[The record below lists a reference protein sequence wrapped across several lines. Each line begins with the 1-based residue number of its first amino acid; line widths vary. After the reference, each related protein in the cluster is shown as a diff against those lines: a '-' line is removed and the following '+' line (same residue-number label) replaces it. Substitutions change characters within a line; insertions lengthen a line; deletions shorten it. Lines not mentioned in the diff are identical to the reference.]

1 MKEGP
6 NLVFYS
12 SLSVSPLLIVRGLDV
27 TKISFKWPYI
37 FVCMCV
43 SEKLCWLERDVWHA
57 SAAARI

>member
-1 MKEGP
+1 MRLYRLPAPP
-6 NLVFYS
+6 NNP
-12 SLSVSPLLIVRGLDV
+12 SVSLLLIVLKLNL